1 MARSK
6 GLLFMKTINLAVA
19 LLTPIILSACVIDA
33 RRADVV
39 VGPDR
44 TIDVPV
50 TGNSVIDLRIP
61 VGDVRIEGTSGDR
74 LTAEME
80 VKCPD
85 LESACA
91 KRLGELQFITD
102 YKNDRL
108 VLRTNKNSSM
118 KFRSGQVTTT
128 VRIPEVRK
136 VNVNMTAGD
145 LNISDVQACLT
156 VDMTA
161 GDIDVDIAEELVA
174 SVMLDAGVGDAS
186 LRIDDR
192 YRSAPRSWLI
202 GAELAWDHG
211 SGHCHVDVDLQAGD
225 ISVQLIN

>member
-1 MARSK
+1 MNKKS
-6 GLLFMKTINLAVA
+6 LALA
-19 LLTPIILSACVIDA
+19 LISPILLSACVIDA

-39 VGPDR
+39 VGPER
-44 TIDVPV
+44 TIDIPV
-50 TGNSVIDLRIP
+50 TSSTIVDLRIP
-61 VGDVRIEGTSGDR
+61 VGDVRIEGTSGAR
-74 LTAEME
+74 LSAGME

-85 LESACA
+85 LDSACA
-91 KRLGELQFITD
+91 RRLGELQFVTD
-102 YKNDRL
+102 FHNDRL

-118 KFRSGQVTTT
+118 KYRSGQVTTT
-128 VRIPEVRK
+128 IYIPQVSK

-145 LNISDVQACLT
+145 LNINNVQACLT

-161 GDIDVDIAEELVA
+161 GDIEVDISEELVA

-186 LRIDDR
+186 LRVDDR

-202 GAELAWDHG
+202 GAELDWDHG

-225 ISVQLIN
+225 ISVQLVN